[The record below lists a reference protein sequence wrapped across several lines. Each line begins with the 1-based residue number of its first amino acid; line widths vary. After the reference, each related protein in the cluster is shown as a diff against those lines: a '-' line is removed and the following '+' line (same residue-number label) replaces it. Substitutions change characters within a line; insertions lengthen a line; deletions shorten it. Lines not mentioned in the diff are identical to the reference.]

1 MDDSDGCRRLGRGLR
16 RCENLEDVGLDDG
29 EMPSSLSADEED
41 EGDDGEEL
49 YMIYGSLSS

>member
-1 MDDSDGCRRLGRGLR
+1 MDESDGCRRPGRGLR
-16 RCENLEDVGLDDG
+16 RGENLEDIGLDDG
-29 EMPSSLSADEED
+29 VMLSSLSADDDD